1 MNRTELCRAALQF
14 FGNEHQIRKCM
25 EELSELS
32 VAVCHCY
39 DGKDSVR
46 HVAEEIADV
55 ENLIE
60 QMKILFNCHDQVD
73 RQRRF
78 KLEALANKMSLTF
91 QEDCFN
97 TLPVKVGDK
106 VWFICWDKVAN
117 AWVLDEDPYPIEEVG
132 TKGFFVSYDD
142 EDPVEFDE
150 YVLYEDIG
158 DECFLSYEDAVAAAA
173 VKAPKEIRFE
183 ENPVP
188 DEGEDHD

>member
-1 MNRTELCRAALQF
+1 MNRNELCRAALQF
-14 FGNEHQIRKCM
+14 YGDEHQIRKCM

-78 KLEALANKMSLTF
+78 KLEALADRMGLTF
-91 QEDCFN
+91 QDDPVLEP
-97 TLPVKVGDK
+97 PVKAGINTVEELVDE
-106 VWFICWDKVAN
+106 
-117 AWVLDEDPYPIEEVG
+117 LDETERG
-132 TKGFFVSYDD
+132 NGGFGSTGAF
-142 EDPVEFDE
+142 
-150 YVLYEDIG
+150 
-158 DECFLSYEDAVAAAA
+158 
-173 VKAPKEIRFE
+173 
-183 ENPVP
+183 
-188 DEGEDHD
+188 